1 MVNMFGS
8 FFSSFGGAIGNAFGG
23 GIFSSIGRFAG
34 KMLSEYLDQLN
45 HEPEEY
51 DYIKNFKESFK
62 YVTANYG
69 EPIPLV
75 FDTTKVSGKI
85 IWADKVKEIAN
96 STRHKEY
103 FPYFHNVKSTTTSTE
118 YSYFF
123 SFAVGIC
130 EGEIIEIKRVWA
142 NDEIIKLNNPQL

>member
-34 KMLSEYLDQLN
+34 KMLGEYLDQLN

-69 EPIPLV
+69 EPIPLI
-75 FDTTKVSGKI
+75 FGTTKVSGKI

-103 FPYFHNVKSTTTSTE
+103 FPYFHNVNLLRLLRNIAISFLLPSVFVRVRLVKLTGYGQMMKS
-118 YSYFF
+118 
-123 SFAVGIC
+123 
-130 EGEIIEIKRVWA
+130 
-142 NDEIIKLNNPQL
+142 